1 MLKSSSRTSFSV
13 VASKLPLLFVMS
25 DIELTKVNEVY
36 LHVRAEP
43 HILAEMGDH
52 FTFLVPGHQF
62 MPAFRNR
69 IWDGK
74 IRLLDTR
81 NQTIYAGLLHHIEQF
96 AQDRDYDIAYPSDL
110 NIASSFSL
118 HEGNEFASSLNLPF
132 DPRDYQTEAF
142 VTCVRDHRKLILCPT
157 GSGKSLIAYLLTR
170 YYQQQCEGKILIIV
184 PTISLVNQL
193 YADFADYARNDEWN
207 AEENV
212 HRIMQGKSKATDLPI
227 VISTWQSAYKL
238 PKKWFDQ
245 FDVVIGDEAHQ
256 FQAKSIQ
263 TMMTK
268 MTDVKYRFGMTG
280 TLTDAKTHSL
290 VLEGLF
296 GRIRK
301 IIKTKDLQDAGHLAK
316 LQIKAVA
323 LKYPKDQCRQV
334 AKMKYHE
341 EIDFLVTNQKR
352 NTFIRNLALS
362 LSGNTLVLFNFVE
375 KHGNVLHRMIEEKAE
390 NKQVFYVW
398 GGTDAELREQV
409 RTITEE
415 NDDVIIVA
423 SAGVFSTGV
432 NIKNLHNVIFS
443 HPGKSKIRVLQSIGR
458 VLRTTETKNAATLYD
473 IVDDLTNGKQK
484 NFATTHFIERHKYY
498 VSEKFPVKLYKV
510 EVK

>member
-1 MLKSSSRTSFSV
+1 
-13 VASKLPLLFVMS
+13 MS
-25 DIELTKVNEVY
+25 DIELIKVNEVY
-36 LHVRAEP
+36 LRVDAEP
-43 HILAEMGDH
+43 HILAELGDH

-62 MPAFRNR
+62 MPAFRNKL
-69 IWDGK
+69 WDGR
-74 IRLLDTR
+74 IRLVNTKD
-81 NQTIYAGLLHHIEQF
+81 QTIYSGLLHHIEQF
-96 AQDRDYDIAYPSDL
+96 AQDRDYDISYPSDL
-110 NIASSFSL
+110 NIATSFSL
-118 HEGNEFASSLNLPF
+118 VEGKEFAASLNLPF
-132 DPRDYQTEAF
+132 APRDYQMEAF

-170 YYQQQCEGKILIIV
+170 YYQQECDGKILIIV

-193 YADFADYARNDEWN
+193 YKDFADYGWN
-207 AEENV
+207 TAENV
-212 HRIMQGKSKATDLPI
+212 HRIMQGKDKATDLPV

-238 PKKWFDQ
+238 PKVWFDQ
-245 FDVVIGDEAHQ
+245 FDVVIGDEAHL

-280 TLTDAKTHSL
+280 TLADAKTHSL

-301 IIKTKDLQDAGHLAK
+301 IIKTKDLQKAGHLAK

-323 LKYPKDQCRQV
+323 LKYSKDECRLV
-334 AKMKYHE
+334 SKMKYHE
-341 EIDFLVTNQKR
+341 EIDFLVSHKKR
-352 NTFIRNLALS
+352 NIFIRNLALS

-375 KHGNVLHRMIEEKAE
+375 KHGNVLHRMIEEKA
-390 NKQVFYVW
+390 NDKQVYYVW

-409 RTITEE
+409 REITE
-415 NDDVIIVA
+415 NNNDVIIVA

-458 VLRTTETKNAATLYD
+458 VLRTTETKESATLYD
-473 IVDDLTNGKQK
+473 IVDDLTNGSKK
-484 NFATTHFIERHKYY
+484 NFAATHFIERHKYY
-498 VSEKFPVKLYKV
+498 VAEKFPVKLYKV

>member
-1 MLKSSSRTSFSV
+1 
-13 VASKLPLLFVMS
+13 MS
-25 DIELTKVNEVY
+25 DIELIKVNEVY
-36 LHVRAEP
+36 LRVDAEP
-43 HILAEMGDH
+43 HILAELGDH

-69 IWDGK
+69 LWDGK

-81 NQTIYAGLLHHIEQF
+81 NQTIYSGLIHHIEQF
-96 AQDRDYDIAYPSDL
+96 AQDRDYDISYPSDL
-110 NIASSFSL
+110 NIATSFSL
-118 HEGNEFASSLNLPF
+118 VEGREFASTLNLPF
-132 DPRDYQTEAF
+132 EPRDYQMEAF

-170 YYQQQCEGKILIIV
+170 YYQQECDGKILIIV

-193 YADFADYARNDEWN
+193 YKDFADYGWN
-207 AEENV
+207 TAENV
-212 HRIMQGKSKATDLPI
+212 HRIMQGKDKATDLPV

-238 PKKWFDQ
+238 PKAWFDQ
-245 FDVVIGDEAHQ
+245 FDVVIGDEAHL

-280 TLTDAKTHSL
+280 TLADAKTHSL

-301 IIKTKDLQDAGHLAK
+301 IIKTKDLQKAGHLAK

-323 LKYPKDQCRQV
+323 LKYAKDECRV
-334 AKMKYHE
+334 VSKMKYHE
-341 EIDFLVTNQKR
+341 EIDFLVSHKKR
-352 NTFIRNLALS
+352 NIFIRNLALS

-375 KHGNVLHRMIEEKAE
+375 KHGNVLHRMIEEKA
-390 NKQVFYVW
+390 NDKQVYYVW

-409 RTITEE
+409 REITE
-415 NDDVIIVA
+415 NNNDVIIVA

-458 VLRTTETKNAATLYD
+458 VLRTTETKESATLYD
-473 IVDDLTNGKQK
+473 IVDDLTNGSKK
-484 NFATTHFIERHKYY
+484 NFAATHFIERHKYY
-498 VSEKFPVKLYKV
+498 VAEKFPVKLYKV

>member
-1 MLKSSSRTSFSV
+1 
-13 VASKLPLLFVMS
+13 MS
-25 DIELTKVNEVY
+25 DIELTKINEVY
-36 LHVRAEP
+36 LHVSGEP

-52 FTFLVPGHQF
+52 FTFMVPGHQF

-74 IRLLDTR
+74 IRILDVRTH
-81 NQTIYAGLLHHIEQF
+81 TIYGGLLHHIEQF
-96 AQDRDYDIAYPSDL
+96 AQDRDYDISYPSDL

-118 HEGNEFASSLNLPF
+118 MEANDFANTLNLPF
-132 DPRDYQTEAF
+132 EQRDYQTEAF
-142 VTCVRDHRKLILCPT
+142 VSCVRDHRKLILCPT

-184 PTISLVNQL
+184 PTISLVHQL
-193 YADFADYARNDEWN
+193 YSDFDEYARNDEWN
-207 AEENV
+207 AEESV
-212 HRIMQGKSKATDLPI
+212 HRISGGTSKDTDLPV

-263 TMMTK
+263 MMMTK
-268 MTDVKYRFGMTG
+268 MTNVKFRFGMTG
-280 TLTDAKTHSL
+280 TIADTKTHSL

-323 LKYPKDQCRQV
+323 LKYPKEQCREV

-341 EIDFLVTNQKR
+341 EIDFLIGNHKR
-352 NTFIRNLALS
+352 NIFIRNLALS
-362 LSGNTLVLFNFVE
+362 LSGNTLLLFNFVE

-390 NKQVFYVW
+390 NKQIFYVW
-398 GGTDAELREQV
+398 GGTAAELREQV
-409 RTITEE
+409 RAITEE
-415 NDDVIIVA
+415 NDDVLIIA
-423 SAGVFSTGV
+423 SVGVFSTGV

-473 IVDDLTNGKQK
+473 IVDDLTHGSKK
-484 NFATTHFIERHKYY
+484 NFATNHFIERHKYY
-498 VSEKFPVKLYKV
+498 VAEKFLVKLYKV
-510 EVK
+510 EIK